1 MTNFAR
7 PILLAV
13 GLALLTGGCSVNSA
27 QQQRGA
33 IKIDGSST
41 VYPITESI
49 AQAYTKTQANP
60 VEVSVGFSGTGG
72 GFNKFCRGETDI
84 SNASRPISEAEM
96 ATCDVEGIRFY
107 ELPVAFDALT
117 VVVNKQ
123 NTWAQDIT
131 LEELKS
137 LWQSSAQ
144 GQVTRWNQVRS
155 SWPNQPI
162 TLFGPGS
169 DSGTYDY
176 FSEVVVSGDP
186 RSDFI
191 ASEDDEILAKGVGQ
205 EKNALGYFG
214 LAWYDEFQDSL
225 TALAID
231 SGNGAVAPS
240 PDTVASAQ
248 YQPLSRPLFIYV
260 NFKSAQANP
269 AVREF
274 VRFYLENAANIV
286 DSIGYVPLTEEGYHI
301 AWVNYQEGETGT
313 AFDGKPQPNLTVA
326 ELLRKTK
333 RF

>member
-1 MTNFAR
+1 MKKTAV
-7 PILLAV
+7 PILVAL
-13 GLALLTGGCSVNSA
+13 GLALIAGGCSSEAN

-33 IKIDGSST
+33 IAIDGSST
-41 VYPITESI
+41 VYPITTTI
-49 AQAYTKTQANP
+49 AQDYKQQDSNP
-60 VEVSVGFSGTGG
+60 VEVKVSFSGTGG
-72 GFNKFCRGETDI
+72 GFKKFCAGETDI
-84 SNASRPISEAEM
+84 SNASRPISDGELQA
-96 ATCDVEGIRFY
+96 CDAAGIRFY

-131 LEELKS
+131 LAELKA
-137 LWQSSAQ
+137 LWQAAAQ
-144 GQVTRWNQVRS
+144 TKVTRWNQVRS

-162 TLFGPGS
+162 VLYGPGA

-176 FSEVVVSGDP
+176 FSEVVVEGDS
-186 RSDFI
+186 RSDFV
-191 ASEDDEILAKGVGQ
+191 ASEDDKILATGVGQ
-205 EKNALGYFG
+205 DKNALGYFG
-214 LAWYDEFQDSL
+214 FAWYDEFQDRL
-225 TALAID
+225 NALAVDGGGGPIE
-231 SGNGAVAPS
+231 PS
-240 PDTVASAQ
+240 PQTVASAQ

-260 NFKSAQANP
+260 NFKSAQTNP

-274 VRFYLENAANIV
+274 VKFYLENAADIV
-286 DSIGYVPLTEEGYHI
+286 DGVGYVPLTEEGYHI